1 MCTYHGVAKEVEPKI
16 VALNEAE
23 GRLAAA
29 EREREE
35 ERTAIREVV
44 IGRAG

>member
-29 EREREE
+29 ERERAGAE
-35 ERTAIREVV
+35 A
-44 IGRAG
+44 RAAQV